1 LPIIFPKENLVYK
14 SIHMGNRIKRVLL
27 LLFMLSGTNAF
38 SQSDFDAQIKKMS
51 DTLVNRLLKTGKK
64 RVAVSNFVDLQGNV
78 TELGKYIAESF
89 SVELSN
95 TELNV
100 VDRSRIKD
108 LLEELKLT
116 EEKLTK
122 PENALKLGEMAG
134 VEFIITG
141 TTTPLDNTVNITMK
155 ALDIQN
161 GTSVAGQRGTLP
173 RTDAINNLMNS
184 NINEGNTTAA
194 NVNAGKKIDTKNRSA
209 ADVIFEVGVSDLR
222 NIECETPNIYMQSRI
237 DFYGQACF
245 ENQTEFDL
253 TLIVSEPGV
262 NGIKILIPKGSRNC
276 YPKIILNYGGTSNTT
291 KDVIFNFTTVETMP
305 IKRGTFVLTLE
316 KCKLKS
322 VVLTK
327 KNIFFESTQ

>member
-1 LPIIFPKENLVYK
+1 
-14 SIHMGNRIKRVLL
+14 MQIKIKKVLL

-38 SQSDFDAQIKKMS
+38 SQADFDAQIKKMS

-141 TTTPLDNTVNITMK
+141 TTTPLDNSVNITMK

-161 GTSVAGQRGTLP
+161 GTSIAGQRSSVP
-173 RTDAINNLMNS
+173 RTDAINNLMRS
-184 NINEGNTTAA
+184 NISEGNSTAA
-194 NVNAGKKIDTKNRSA
+194 NVNLGRKIDTKNKSA
-209 ADVIFEVGVSDLR
+209 IDDVLEVTISDLR
-222 NIECETPNIYMQSRI
+222 KSECEAQNCLNYT
-237 DFYGQACF
+237 DFFGQACF
-245 ENQTEFDL
+245 ENQTEYDL
-253 TLIVSEPGV
+253 VLIID
-262 NGIKILIPKGSRNC
+262 NNTKLLLPKGGKNC
-276 YPKIILNYGGTSNTT
+276 SPRIIVNWGGTNITT
-291 KDVIFNFTTVETMP
+291 IDKNFYFRTTNLSL
-305 IKRGTFVLTLE
+305 KKLE
-316 KCKLKS
+316 L
-322 VVLTK
+322 
-327 KNIFFESTQ
+327 FY

>member
-1 LPIIFPKENLVYK
+1 MQMLL
-14 SIHMGNRIKRVLL
+14 KRV
-27 LLFMLSGTNAF
+27 FMLFFLISGTNAF
-38 SQSDFDAQIKKMS
+38 SQADFDVQIKKMS
-51 DTLVNRLLKTGKK
+51 DTLVSRLLKTGKK
-64 RVAVSNFVDLQGNV
+64 RVVVSNFVDLQGNT

-95 TELNV
+95 SELSV

-141 TTTPLDNTVNITMK
+141 TTTPLDNTVSITIK

-161 GTSVAGQRGTLP
+161 GTSIAGQRGSLP

-184 NINEGNTTAA
+184 NVSEGKTTAA
-194 NVNAGKKIDTKNRSA
+194 GVTAGTKIDTKGKTA
-209 ADVIFEVGVSDLR
+209 ADVIFEVGITDLR
-222 NIECETPNIYMQSRI
+222 KSECEVYSGSTPT
-237 DFYGQACF
+237 FYGQACF
-245 ENQTEFDL
+245 ENRTDYDL
-253 TLIVSEPGV
+253 VLVDNSTSVEYI
-262 NGIKILIPKGSRNC
+262 IPKGERNC
-276 YPKIILNYGGTSNTT
+276 SPRMKVNYGNNENTVWDCYFNFKTT
-291 KDVIFNFTTVETMP
+291 KTNPTMW
-305 IKRGTFVLTLE
+305 GTFVMTLE

-322 VVLTK
+322 VVLTN
-327 KNIFFESTQ
+327 KNLYLKAH